1 MNPLRETISWL
12 KNKVQEDF
20 FPFLQV
26 CFTDPITVKQKQLIT
41 ILELVQVEN
50 HVKTPETQWMG
61 RKLVDRY
68 AIARAFVAKA
78 VYKLPTTRA
87 LIEGLNTMPN
97 LRSICGFGGSAFRT
111 VKKARMENGKMVVES
126 VRESTLPSEATFS
139 RAFAQFAASEL
150 GNRTLDA
157 MVAFHLSDQ
166 LICHVSR
173 DATAIHGNE
182 KPVKKKKDVEPVAQ
196 EAKKRKGR
204 PKTGEV
210 RPKEEKRLDKQV
222 TQTAAAALQEL
233 PTNCTVGTK
242 KNAQGY
248 KETWIGYKLHVDTN
262 DNGFPLSVV
271 LTSASLHDSQVA
283 IPMMKMTSAK
293 VTYLYDLMDSAYD
306 AHQIHEMSRTLGH
319 VPIIDPNPRRG
330 QAIPLSPA
338 EAKRY
343 NERSVAERTNSGL
356 KCDFGGETVMVRG
369 AEKVKLH
376 LMFGI
381 IALFADQLMKLAA

>member
-12 KNKVQEDF
+12 KTKVQEDF

-26 CFTDPITVKQKQLIT
+26 CFADPITVKQKQLIT
-41 ILELVQVEN
+41 ILELVQMEN
-50 HVKTPETQWMG
+50 HVKTPELQWMG

-78 VYKLPTTRA
+78 VYRFPTTRA
-87 LIEGLNTMPN
+87 LMEGLTTMPN
-97 LRSICGFGGSAFRT
+97 LRSICGFSGNGFRT
-111 VKKARMENGKMVVES
+111 VKKVRRENGKLIVER

-150 GNRTLDA
+150 GARTLDA
-157 MVAFHLSDQ
+157 MVALHLSDQ
-166 LICHVSR
+166 LIGHVSR

-182 KPVKKKKDVEPVAQ
+182 KPVKMKKEKAQ
-196 EAKKRKGR
+196 EPKKQGR
-204 PKTGEV
+204 PKKGAV
-210 RPKEEKRLDKQV
+210 RKKEEKRLDRQV
-222 TQTAAAALQEL
+222 KQTAAAAIGEL
-233 PTNCTVGTK
+233 PTACTVGSK

-283 IPMMKMTSAK
+283 IPMMKMTSEK

-306 AHQIHEMSRTLGH
+306 AKQIHQMSRTLGH

-330 QAIPLSPA
+330 RPIPLAPA

-343 NERSVAERTNSGL
+343 NERTAAERTNSRL

-369 AEKVKLH
+369 AGKVKLH

-381 IALFADQLMKLAA
+381 VALFADQLMKMAT

>member
-12 KNKVQEDF
+12 KTKVQEDF
-20 FPFLQV
+20 FPFLQA
-26 CFTDPITVKQKQLIT
+26 CFADPITVKQKQLIT
-41 ILELVQVEN
+41 ILEIVQVEN
-50 HVKTPETQWMG
+50 QVKTPEMQWMG

-78 VYKLPTTRA
+78 VYRFPTTRA
-87 LIEGLNTMPN
+87 LMEGLNTMPY
-97 LRSICGFGGSAFRT
+97 LRSICGFSGNGFRT
-111 VKKARMENGKMVVES
+111 VKKVRRDNGKLIVEL

-150 GNRTLDA
+150 GDRTLDA
-157 MVAFHLSDQ
+157 MVALHLSDQ

-182 KPVKKKKDVEPVAQ
+182 KPVKMKKEEKQ
-196 EAKKRKGR
+196 EAREPKKKGR
-204 PKTGEV
+204 PKKGEV
-210 RPKEEKRLDKQV
+210 RKKEEKRLDRQV
-222 TQTAAAALQEL
+222 KQTAAAAIGEL
-233 PTNCTVGTK
+233 PTACSVGSK

-283 IPMMKMTSAK
+283 IPMMKMTSEK

-306 AHQIHEMSRTLGH
+306 AHQIHQMSRTLGH

-330 QAIPLSPA
+330 QPIPLAPA

-343 NERSVAERTNSGL
+343 NERTAAERTNSRL

-381 IALFADQLMKLAA
+381 IALFADQLMKMAT

>member
-12 KNKVQEDF
+12 KTKVQEDL
-20 FPFLQV
+20 FPYLQT
-26 CFTDPITVKQKQLIT
+26 CFADPMTEKQKRLIT
-41 ILELVQVEN
+41 ILEIVQPEN
-50 HVKTPETQWMG
+50 YVKTPELQWMG

-78 VYKLPTTRA
+78 VYKFPTTRA

-97 LRSICGFGGSAFRT
+97 LRVICGFSGSGFRT
-111 VKKARMENGKMVVES
+111 VKKARKKNGKWVVER
-126 VRESTLPSEATFS
+126 VQESTLPSEATFS
-139 RAFAQFAASEL
+139 RAFAEFTASVL
-150 GNRTLDA
+150 GDLVFNALVED
-157 MVAFHLSDQ
+157 HLSDQ
-166 LICHVSR
+166 LIGHVSR
-173 DATAIHGNE
+173 DSTAINGNE
-182 KPVKKKKDVEPVAQ
+182 KPIKMKREEKSEAQ
-196 EAKKRKGR
+196 EPKKKGR
-204 PKTGEV
+204 PKKGEV
-210 RPKEEKRLDKQV
+210 RKKEEKRLDRQV
-222 TQTAAAALQEL
+222 GQTAAAAIKEL
-233 PTNCTVGTK
+233 PTGCTVGTK

-283 IPMMKMTSAK
+283 IPMMKMTSEK
-293 VTYLYDLMDSAYD
+293 VTYLYDLMDAAYD
-306 AHQIHEMSRTLGH
+306 AKQIHQMSRTLGH

-330 QAIPLSPA
+330 QAIPLAPA

-343 NERSVAERTNSGL
+343 NERSAAERTNSRL

-376 LMFGI
+376 LMFGV
-381 IALFADQLMKLAA
+381 IALFADQLMKMAT